1 MDAMTK
7 QLLDRLQL
15 PSLITIGLEELER
28 HDPELAAAGQTRSRV
43 EYCWTAAAPLCLYC
57 LETDRT
63 LELITYLD
71 ADVMF
76 YANSA
81 SVCDE
86 LGSGSILLTPHRYAP
101 RWQWLE
107 RDSGKYNVQLV
118 TFRRDPEALDVLRW
132 WRARCIEWCY
142 NRVEDGKYGDQRY
155 LDDWP
160 ERFPHVR
167 VLEHPGG
174 GLGPWSSG
182 RFSLQRQAGSVLVEG
197 KPLVFHHFHGLHIYR
212 PGGFASALD
221 HATGAREIRI
231 GEVDARWATDFP
243 LTRFEL
249 DAIWQPYVVEL
260 ARQTERVLALEPGL
274 LSKLA
279 PRPESGLARRLALRM
294 PRPLPALASHALH
307 AIASRSRGG
316 ATATATDPNGSIGW
330 QKGQRSQP

>member
-1 MDAMTK
+1 
-7 QLLDRLQL
+7 
-15 PSLITIGLEELER
+15 
-28 HDPELAAAGQTRSRV
+28 
-43 EYCWTAAAPLCLYC
+43 
-57 LETDRT
+57 
-63 LELITYLD
+63 
-71 ADVMF
+71 
-76 YANSA
+76 
-81 SVCDE
+81 
-86 LGSGSILLTPHRYAP
+86 
-101 RWQWLE
+101 
-107 RDSGKYNVQLV
+107 
-118 TFRRDPEALDVLRW
+118 
-132 WRARCIEWCY
+132 
-142 NRVEDGKYGDQRY
+142 
-155 LDDWP
+155 
-160 ERFPHVR
+160 
-167 VLEHPGG
+167 
-174 GLGPWSSG
+174 
-182 RFSLQRQAGSVLVEG
+182 VLVEG

>member
-7 QLLDRLQL
+7 QLLDRLRL
-15 PSLITIGLEELER
+15 PSLTTIGLEELER

-43 EYCWTAAAPLCLYC
+43 EYCWTAAAPLTLYC
-57 LETDRT
+57 LEQDRT

-71 ADVMF
+71 ADVRF

-81 SVCDE
+81 PVCDE

-107 RDSGKYNVQLV
+107 RGSGKYNVQLV

-160 ERFPHVR
+160 ERFSHVR

-212 PGGFASALD
+212 PGGLASALD
-221 HATGAREIRI
+221 HAAGARDIRI

-274 LSKLA
+274 LSKLV
-279 PRPESGLARRLALRM
+279 PRHESGLTRRLALRM

-316 ATATATDPNGSIGW
+316 ATATTTDPHGSIGR